1 MIKEPLRS
9 MLGHHYHVEIQA
21 QESMKPWVDAGG
33 KLPWDINVITHQL
46 REAIEQQLITPDE
59 YEALTQLD
67 FDTQEELTT
76 YLRDCLHELEGWF
89 PSKGG

>member
-1 MIKEPLRS
+1 MLRYKLRKAS
-9 MLGHHYHVEIQA
+9 NLGLMLE
-21 QESMKPWVDAGG
+21 
-33 KLPWDINVITHQL
+33 KLPRDIDIVKHQL